1 MRPHD
6 ADAFGRALLDWAR
19 GGTDPEIIERDDGV
33 VDTGAGHEVYLAD
46 VHHWPT
52 AERRALKLARGRVL
66 DAGCGAGRVALQLQ
80 ERGHDVVGVDA
91 SPLAV
96 RAARLRGVGEVWCS
110 PLEHLDGEVGAF
122 DTVVLFGNN
131 FGIRGTPARTR
142 RLLGAWARQARPG
155 ARILAE
161 STNPYCGGAP
171 AIDRAYYRR
180 NVARG
185 RMPGQVRVRTV
196 YQRWATPWFD
206 WLFVSRRDM
215 RRLLQGTGWRQ
226 VRVLGTTPV
235 EPYVAVLERDG
246 SVPLTRR

>member
-19 GGTDPEIIERDDGV
+19 GGTDPEIIEREDGM
-33 VDTGAGHEVYLAD
+33 VDTGAGHEVYLAG
-46 VHHWPT
+46 VRQWPA
-52 AERRALKLARGRVL
+52 AERRAVKLVAGRVL
-66 DAGCGAGRVALQLQ
+66 DAGCGAGRVALHLQ
-80 ERGHDVVGVDA
+80 DRGHEVVGVDA

-110 PLEHLDGEVGAF
+110 PLERLDEEIAGF
-122 DTVVLFGNN
+122 DTIVLFGNN

-142 RLLGAWARQARPG
+142 RLLRGWARHARPG
-155 ARILAE
+155 TRILAE

-171 AIDRAYYRR
+171 ALDRAYYRR

-215 RRLLQGTGWRQ
+215 RAVLAGTGWHQ
-226 VRVLGTTPV
+226 HRVLGTTPV
-235 EPYVAVLERDG
+235 EPYVAVLERD
-246 SVPLTRR
+246 